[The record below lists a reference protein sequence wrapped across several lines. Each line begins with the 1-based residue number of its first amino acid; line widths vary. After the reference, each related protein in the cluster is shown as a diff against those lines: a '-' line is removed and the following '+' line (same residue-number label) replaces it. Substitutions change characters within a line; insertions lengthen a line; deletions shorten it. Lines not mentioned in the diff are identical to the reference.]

1 MFISNTDSSAGVMV
15 TGVAMIWEEVDC
27 SKTVELRVDEAM
39 I

>member
-15 TGVAMIWEEVDC
+15 TGVAMIWEEVEGSNTD
-27 SKTVELRVDEAM
+27 ELRVDEAM